1 MTTNDQTMDDQP
13 MDHVPSDSETET
25 ETASEPKRS
34 DLEKNFTRG
43 STWLRLVFMIILGFL
58 WGISRFVTAVVVV
71 IQFFNVLLT
80 GATNAQLKTL
90 GHSLAIYSFEVTD
103 YLTFNTETRP
113 FPFDAEWPSELP
125 QAETAETDPD

>member
-13 MDHVPSDSETET
+13 IDHVPPDTET
-25 ETASEPKRS
+25 TSESKRS

-80 GATNAQLKTL
+80 GDTNAQLKTL
-90 GHSLAIYSFEVTD
+90 GHSLAIYSYEITD

-125 QAETAETDPD
+125 QADASESDSD